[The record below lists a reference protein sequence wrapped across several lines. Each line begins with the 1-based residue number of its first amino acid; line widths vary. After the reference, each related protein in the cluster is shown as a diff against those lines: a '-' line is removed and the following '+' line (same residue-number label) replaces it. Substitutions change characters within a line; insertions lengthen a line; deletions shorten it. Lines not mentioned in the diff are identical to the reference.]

1 MAYFRAIA
9 RKLASSASVEE
20 DNSNTMEVSVADRL
34 AARRA
39 VGVASEAR
47 SAAQIPRMGSR
58 EVFLLKVRG
67 VEQVGKRNGTCEI
80 QRGRQRQTIHRE
92 HRSVRIQFM
101 RHFSSEDVR
110 RVLRTAFAPYE
121 YVHGH
126 RVQRATNNDTRT
138 LLRSQTVR

>member
-9 RKLASSASVEE
+9 RELASSASEEE
-20 DNSNTMEVSVADRL
+20 DNSNAMEVSLADRV

-39 VGVASEAR
+39 VGVAREASR
-47 SAAQIPRMGSR
+47 AAQIPRMGSR
-58 EVFLLKVRG
+58 EVLFLNARE
-67 VEQVGKRNGTCEI
+67 VERIGRNGTGEI
-80 QRGRQRQTIHRE
+80 PRGRQRQTIHRE
-92 HRSVRIQFM
+92 HRSVRVQFM

>member
-9 RKLASSASVEE
+9 RELASSASEEE
-20 DNSNTMEVSVADRL
+20 DNSNAMEVSLADRV

-39 VGVASEAR
+39 VGVASEASR
-47 SAAQIPRMGSR
+47 AVQIPRMGSR
-58 EVFLLKVRG
+58 EVLFLNARE
-67 VEQVGKRNGTCEI
+67 VERIRRNGTCEI
-80 QRGRQRQTIHRE
+80 PRGRQRQTIHRE